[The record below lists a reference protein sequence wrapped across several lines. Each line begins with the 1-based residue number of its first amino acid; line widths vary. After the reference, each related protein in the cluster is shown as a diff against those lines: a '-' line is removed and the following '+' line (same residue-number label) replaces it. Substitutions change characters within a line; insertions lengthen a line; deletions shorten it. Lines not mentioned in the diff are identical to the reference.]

1 MGSNM
6 KQHSRLPGSA
16 GRCLALLSLLLPMA
30 SMAQVIYTYDAVPT
44 STTINDNAC
53 TSVTINVPD
62 TFNVG
67 NAHVAI
73 GVDVTHTYRGDLRLE
88 VDPPEAGEANKIF
101 LDRITGDA
109 KDNFRIMVST
119 NDDTTA
125 SSNDGSNDLAGQ
137 PVRYRRLVQYT
148 NTGGGVGPFNDT
160 NTNHPVN
167 GNWVISVCDAANI
180 DVGTFNSVRL
190 VLRNQSEVAPAS
202 CGTKSTYAWS
212 SNGNNVAFS
221 TTGAINGITMTQ
233 PSTSGEATGDTST
246 GSNPSFRTSTGQT
259 GNSTG
264 GYYRFYMNLSTSGN
278 PEPNGMEWAVFNFD
292 VPVHGLS
299 FSTLDTDSSS
309 AQFEDYMRVEG
320 FDDTAMTIQVPRQ
333 SVLANSQLSYAGDW
347 VEGDSNVDDNS
358 TDGNAT
364 WTFTKPVRRVR
375 VTYAQGDQPNN
386 NSGDQLV
393 GIGTVSFCGFDFGD
407 APDSYDTNFNDGGA
421 RHTLGNRNVYMGTM
435 PDGEGDG
442 IGDTNA
448 DSDGADENGSLTL
461 PTYVGG
467 GGGNPHYQ
475 CTWSGGTYS
484 TAPGEYC
491 VTVNVTNNSGTGAQL
506 VGWLDMNDDGDFLDA
521 NERSLPRL
529 GGFTTAPSGDTTF
542 TTANIPNGTTN
553 VTRVLVWSGLPGA
566 NLNSDTYL
574 RLRIT
579 TDSSFMSDS
588 SPSPVGLASDGEVE
602 DHRIPA
608 NTLPVTLS
616 WVRSRIVEGKLDLR
630 FGTASEIDNIG
641 FTVEERGADG
651 RFVPVAASS
660 MIASQRNNTAEASSY
675 ATQLATV
682 PATGKFYLVDHS
694 SSGARA
700 VHGPFE
706 VGANFGIDSSAERF
720 RWDDTANAI
729 AQLKALARSTASS
742 NAGKLWVEQAGF
754 HRVTATQLAAAGVH
768 LEGVP
773 VERIAVTFRGQGV
786 PRRIVP
792 DSGNFGANSYIDFLA
807 GTHESLYT
815 KAFPYLVRG
824 DAIGVVAIDRNNW
837 VADTETSAWYW
848 AESRYAP
855 DNKYNHSSPTGD
867 PWHADELLAY
877 ANQPVSRS
885 VSLPVSAVATDVGDI
900 AELQADLIGL
910 TNFDGGEA
918 DHHALLQIDG
928 QTVADERF
936 DGSVGHSVR
945 LRLPLFG
952 AGQLDVGVVLPGDTG
967 FEFDMAYIDRINLR
981 YPRLPVADGER
992 LFIDALQ
999 SGHAFFVEGAGDG
1012 DILHSFLSGFEGPD
1026 SVAGFRV
1033 DGLAD
1038 GEIVA
1043 YVGRGDDWQW
1053 IAHSV
1058 QATGGTALLPS
1069 DTGSSYWVSN
1079 VSGLRAPQ
1087 IEPLESAAPLIAGQ
1101 ADYLIISPTLFLDE
1115 LQPLVGLQQSRGL
1128 NVRVVDLQQIY
1139 DQFNDSVPEAAAI
1152 QRFLDAAVPAMGVEY
1167 VLLVGGDTY
1176 DYKNN
1181 LGTGSISLVPT
1192 QYTKLGDVI
1201 TFAPVDAFYAD
1212 ADRDGAPEFALG
1224 RLPVRSI
1231 AELQALTAK
1240 LVAVN
1245 GSVPD
1250 RKLML
1255 VAQAADGEEDFAG
1268 ISDAFAAQLPN
1279 TWATSRAYAD
1289 DLGTAGARSALL
1301 GALNGNVQMVSY
1313 VGHSAA
1319 LQWGSNAILSA
1330 TDIASTTGTP
1340 VDLVV
1345 QWGCWNSYFVSP
1357 NANSLA
1363 HKFLNTAG
1371 HGAAGVIGVSSLT
1384 ELSAHEA
1391 LGSALYPELS
1401 VGTRIG
1407 DALRLAKMQ
1416 LATEG
1421 TTHADILNAATLL
1434 GDPAQP
1440 VR

>member
-30 SMAQVIYTYDAVPT
+30 SMAQVLYTYDAVPGTT
-44 STTINDNAC
+44 SIPDNSATC
-53 TSVTINVPD
+53 RAVTISVPE
-62 TFNVG
+62 TFTVG
-67 NAHVAI
+67 NDHVALGI
-73 GVDVTHTYRGDLRLE
+73 DVAHTRRSDIY
-88 VDPPEAGEANKIF
+88 VQIDPPEAGENNRTVMAM
-101 LDRITGDA
+101 TGEDGSG
-109 KDNFRIMVST
+109 DNNFRIMLST
-119 NDDTTA
+119 NNDSSTAADDGN
-125 SSNDGSNDLAGQ
+125 NDVAGET
-137 PVRYRRLVQYT
+137 VRYRRLVQFT
-148 NTGGGVGPFNDT
+148 SNPFDDS
-160 NTNHPVN
+160 NTNHSVN
-167 GNWVISVCDAANI
+167 GDWVIRVCDGAN
-180 DVGTFNSVRL
+180 GTSGTLNSVRL
-190 VLRNQSEVAPAS
+190 VLRHESGTAPAS

-233 PSTSGEATGDTST
+233 QSTSGEATGDTST

-259 GNSTG
+259 GNTNS
-264 GYYRFYMNLSTSGN
+264 YYRFYMNLSTSGN

-299 FSTLDTDSSS
+299 FSTLDTDFGTS
-309 AQFEDYMRVEG
+309 QFEDYVRVEG
-320 FDDTAMTIQVPRQ
+320 YADTAMTIPVPRQ
-333 SVLANSQLSYAGDW
+333 SVPVNAQLSYAGDW
-347 VEGDSNVDDNS
+347 LEGDSAANPDS
-358 TDGNAT
+358 TNGNAT
-364 WTFTKPVRRVR
+364 WTFTDAVRRVR
-375 VTYAQGDQPNN
+375 VTYAQGDQPNDD
-386 NSGDQLV
+386 SGQQEI
-393 GIGTVSFCGFDFGD
+393 GIGDVSFCGFDFGD
-407 APDSYDTNFNDGGA
+407 APINYGTTFASNGP
-421 RHTLGNRNVYMGTM
+421 RHIMGNRAVYMGTP
-435 PDGEGDG
+435 PDGEANGAG
-442 IGDTNA
+442 GNMA
-448 DSDGADENGSLTL
+448 NSDGADEDGSLTL

-491 VTVNVTNNSGTGAQL
+491 VTVNVTNTSGTDAQL
-506 VGWLDMNDDGDFLDA
+506 VGWLDMNDDGDFLDT

-553 VTRVLVWSGLPGA
+553 LTRVLVWSGLPGA

-641 FTVEERGADG
+641 FTVEERDAAG
-651 RFVPVAASS
+651 RFVPVAAS

-682 PATGKFYLVDHS
+682 PASGKFYLVDHS

-754 HRVTATQLAAAGVH
+754 HRVTAAQLAAAGVH

-824 DAIGVVAIDRNNW
+824 DAVGVVAIDRNNW

-936 DGSVGHSVR
+936 DGSVAHSVR

-952 AGQLDVGVVLPGDTG
+952 AGQLDAGVVLPGDTG

-1440 VR
+1440 GGIL

>member
-1 MGSNM
+1 MFPMFRPISNTT
-6 KQHSRLPGSA
+6 KGLIFRGGAL
-16 GRCLALLSLLLPMA
+16 LALWLPA
-30 SMAQVIYTYDAVPT
+30 AAFAQVIYTYDAVPT

-101 LDRITGDA
+101 LDRITGDVN
-109 KDNFRIMVST
+109 DNFRIMVST

-137 PVRYRRLVQYT
+137 PVRYRRLVGYT
-148 NTGGGVGPFNDT
+148 STGGGVGPFNDT

-167 GNWVISVCDAANI
+167 GNWVISVCDAANN

-212 SNGNNVAFS
+212 SNGDNVAFS

-386 NSGDQLV
+386 NSGNQLV

-442 IGDTNA
+442 IGGSAA
-448 DSDGADENGSLTL
+448 DSDGTDETGSLTL
-461 PTYVGG
+461 ATFVDTPS
-467 GGGNPHYQ
+467 PHFE
-475 CTWSGGTYS
+475 CAWSGGTYS
-484 TAPGEYC
+484 TAAGEYC
-491 VTVNVTNNSGTGAQL
+491 VTVNVTNTSGSGAQL

-529 GGFTTAPSGDTTF
+529 GGFTGAPSGDNTF
-542 TTANIPNGTTN
+542 TTANIPTGTSN
-553 VTRVLVWSGLPGA
+553 VTRVLVWSGLPPA
-566 NLNSDTYL
+566 NLASETYL

-579 TDSSFMSDS
+579 TDSDFMSDA
-588 SPSPVGLASDGEVE
+588 SPQPTGLADDGEVE
-602 DHRIPA
+602 DHQIPP
-608 NTLPVTLS
+608 NTLPVTLA
-616 WVRSRIVEGKLDLR
+616 WVRSRLVDGKLDLR
-630 FGTASEIDNIG
+630 FGTASEVDNAG
-641 FTVEERGADG
+641 FTVEERLADG
-651 RFVPVAASS
+651 RWAALGSDL
-660 MIASQRNNTAEASSY
+660 IPSQRTNTADPSSY
-675 ATQLATV
+675 SALLTQQPV
-682 PATGKFYLVDHS
+682 SGKFYIVDHDIH
-694 SSGARA
+694 GVRKA
-700 VHGPFE
+700 HGPFE
-706 VGANFGIDSSAERF
+706 VGASVGVDSSPERF
-720 RWDDTANAI
+720 QWGVTARAI
-729 AQLKALARSTASS
+729 ADYKAAQLGNPPSQAARLWAS
-742 NAGKLWVEQAGF
+742 EPGF
-754 HRVTATQLAAAGVH
+754 YRVTADQLAAAGVN
-768 LEGVP
+768 LNGVA
-773 VERIAVTFRGQGV
+773 VEQIAVTYRGQGV
-786 PRRIVP
+786 PRRVHA
-792 DSGNFGANSYIDFLA
+792 DNGVFGSESFIDFLVSKDY
-807 GTHESLYT
+807 SLYT
-815 KAFPYLVRG
+815 AEFPYLVRADG
-824 DAIGVVAIDRNNW
+824 VNVVAIDRNETA
-837 VADTETSAWYW
+837 ADSEESPWYW
-848 AESRYAP
+848 AESVYAP
-855 DNKYNHSSPTGD
+855 NLVYNHSSPTAD
-867 PWHADELLAY
+867 PWFAKKLTGRPGQPDSLQQALM
-877 ANQPVSRS
+877 AN
-885 VSLPVSAVATDVGDI
+885 AVATTEGEAY
-900 AELQADLIGL
+900 AELTAELAGITDWP
-910 TNFDGGEA
+910 DGEA
-918 DHHALLQIDG
+918 DHHAQLVVG
-928 QTVADERF
+928 GTVMDDQRF
-936 DGSVGHSVR
+936 DGPIGMT
-945 LRLPLFG
+945 LRARFPVLADG
-952 AGQLDVGVVLPGDTG
+952 SIDVQVLVPGDAG
-967 FEFDMAYIDRINLR
+967 HDFDVSQVESLRLR
-981 YPRLPVADGER
+981 YPRRPLAEGQR
-992 LFIDALQ
+992 LWIDDLQ
-999 SGHAFFVEGAGDG
+999 SQSAFFSEAPGDG
-1012 DILHSFLSGFEGPD
+1012 PSDVGLVSGFEGAD
-1026 SVAGFRV
+1026 QVLGFRV
-1033 DGLAD
+1033 DGLAN

-1043 YVGRGDDWQW
+1043 YVGRGDDWDWLAQANAAQGGSAL
-1053 IAHSV
+1053 IA
-1058 QATGGTALLPS
+1058 S
-1069 DTGSSYWVSN
+1069 DVGSAYWVSN
-1079 VSGLRAPQ
+1079 VSALRQAR
-1087 IEPLESAAPLIAGQ
+1087 IEALPAAESLIGGSV
-1101 ADYLIISPTLFLDE
+1101 DYLIISPSIFLDQ
-1115 LQPLVGLQQSRGL
+1115 LQPLVNLQQGRGL
-1128 NVRVVDLQQIY
+1128 STRIVDLQQIY
-1139 DQFNDSVPEAAAI
+1139 DQYNHSLPEGVAI
-1152 QRFLDAAVPAMGVEY
+1152 QRYLDEAAPAMGVQY

-1176 DYKNN
+1176 DYKNF

-1192 QYTKLGDVI
+1192 QYIPVGDIV
-1201 TFAPVDAFYAD
+1201 TYAPVDALYAD

-1224 RLPVRSI
+1224 RLPVRSV
-1231 AELQALTAK
+1231 AELQALLAK
-1240 LVAVN
+1240 ITAVN
-1245 GSVPD
+1245 GTDAD

-1255 VAQAADGEEDFAG
+1255 VAQASEDEHDFDEV
-1268 ISDAFAAQLPN
+1268 SDDFAAQLPN
-1279 TWATSRAYAD
+1279 PWAMSRAYVD
-1289 DLGTAGARSALL
+1289 EIGVAGARSALL
-1301 GALNGNVQMVSY
+1301 GALNADYNMVSF

-1319 LQWGSNAILSA
+1319 LQWSFDPLLNAS
-1330 TDIASTTGTP
+1330 DIAGTTGSP

-1357 NANSLA
+1357 SASSLA
-1363 HKFLNTAG
+1363 HKFLNTPA
-1371 HGAAGVIGVSSLT
+1371 HGAAGVIGVSSLSS
-1384 ELSAHEA
+1384 LKSHEA
-1391 LGSALYPELS
+1391 LGQLLYPELS
-1401 VGTRIG
+1401 AGSRVG

-1421 TTHADILNAATLL
+1421 DKYLDILMTSTLL
-1434 GDPAQP
+1434 GDPAMP
-1440 VR
+1440 IR